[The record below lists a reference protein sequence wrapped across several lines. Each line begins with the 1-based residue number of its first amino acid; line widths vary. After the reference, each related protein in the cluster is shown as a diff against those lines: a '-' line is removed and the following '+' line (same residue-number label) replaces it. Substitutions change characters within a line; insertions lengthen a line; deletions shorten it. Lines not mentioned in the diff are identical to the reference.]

1 MLIGDNVDCVAFMYG
16 YSGLSGQIE
25 PNLQAGKTTNPATW
39 RGLKL
44 MVEVGTTPV

>member
-16 YSGLSGQIE
+16 SSGLSGQIK
-25 PNLQAGKTTNPATW
+25 PNLQARKTTNPATW

-44 MVEVGTTPV
+44 MVELGFTPV

>member
-16 YSGLSGQIE
+16 YSGLSGQIK

-44 MVEVGTTPV
+44 MVEVVITPV